1 MRRIKRVSVTRY
13 IISYL
18 IGLILALS
26 LLMVLFVNVLADRVI
41 YYDIQSTLIREL
53 IKNNRSVYYEDGM
66 VKPDE
71 DLRYIDDGVYYQV
84 LAEDGSLMLGKVLKA
99 QNLRRQKS
107 ARDCGR

>member
-71 DLRYIDDGVYYQV
+71 DFRYIDDGVYYQV
-84 LAEDGSLMLGKVLKA
+84 LAEDGSLMLG
-99 QNLRRQKS
+99 
-107 ARDCGR
+107 